1 MRSGKYESISDIGPT
16 KDELAQHRWPLEIGA
31 LWLQGFLLR
40 LCLFWWVIDRREN
53 DDREPWEGA
62 RVAWV
67 LGWLFVLIV
76 IWAINPSGIL
86 KEVFAGLAVLRLI
99 ELFTTGL
106 GTVLNRQ
113 QQARARSLITIGIY
127 GIQIALIFAIL
138 EHAWAGHAF
147 FDGRAYATRPLDFL
161 YISWTAMT
169 TIGNNIYT
177 PQGDTARV
185 LQMLNTTSG
194 LLLLGVLLA
203 FGINHIPKEL
213 QDEKPSKKPKAPKV
227 GQV

>member
-1 MRSGKYESISDIGPT
+1 MRDGRYESIRDIGPT
-16 KDELAQHRWPLEIGA
+16 KEELAQHRWPLEVGA

-53 DDREPWEGA
+53 DDQEPREGA

-67 LGWLFVLIV
+67 LGWLVVLIV
-76 IWAINPSGIL
+76 MWAINPSGVL

-99 ELFTTGL
+99 EVFTTGL
-106 GTVLNRQ
+106 GTVLDRQ

-127 GIQIALIFAIL
+127 AIQIALIFAIL

-147 FDGRAYATRPLDFL
+147 FDGRTYATRPLDLL

-169 TIGNNIYT
+169 TIGNSIYT
-177 PQGDTARV
+177 PQSDMARV
-185 LQMLNTTSG
+185 LQMLTTTSG

-213 QDEKPSKKPKAPKV
+213 HQDEKPTKKPKAPRAS
-227 GQV
+227 